1 MLSISKATILNYIPE
16 SQTSSTL
23 CCKTFPSKSLA
34 TTCASRLKNSGSI
47 SWNPL
52 SHGLFVIG
60 SELALSMLSKATS
73 NNSRLSDFK
82 VHFLFVCKRFMFVTF
97 CRLLTCWMLFTDLR
111 LWKLARQNSN
121 LARAAKIDGNWQ
133 SYYGKITKS
142 EMGQNLQ
149 ASARNSIDESQ
160 PLLIVDTRL
169 RNDSKNR
176 RQFSTNDESFK
187 CSYNGLGSLAHNL
200 TFKWTTILGMSF
212 VFKMK
217 LYAISLTFAR
227 LQSIM

>member
-60 SELALSMLSKATS
+60 SELGLSMLSKATS

-97 CRLLTCWMLFTDLR
+97 CRLLTCWMLFTDLW

-121 LARAAKIDGNWQ
+121 LARAGNYETDFVTCEWNWRNL
-133 SYYGKITKS
+133 
-142 EMGQNLQ
+142 QNLKWVKICKQ
-149 ASARNSIDESQ
+149 AQGIQ
-160 PLLIVDTRL
+160 
-169 RNDSKNR
+169 
-176 RQFSTNDESFK
+176 
-187 CSYNGLGSLAHNL
+187 L
-200 TFKWTTILGMSF
+200 TSHSH
-212 VFKMK
+212 
-217 LYAISLTFAR
+217 Y
-227 LQSIM
+227 